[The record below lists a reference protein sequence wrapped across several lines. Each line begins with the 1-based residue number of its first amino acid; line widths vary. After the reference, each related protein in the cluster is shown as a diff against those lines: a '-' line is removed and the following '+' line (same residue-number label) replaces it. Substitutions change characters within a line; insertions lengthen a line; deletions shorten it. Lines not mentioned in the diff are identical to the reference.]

1 VDEKKAV
8 IEHIGELRS
17 GLIRVFI
24 VWGILSVL
32 GFLLAPR
39 IIGFISTSLAPG
51 EFGVRLV
58 VSHPMD
64 FLMAEISIA
73 ILFGFVLSLPA
84 IIYQAYAFTRPAFR
98 RSERRL
104 FAYAAVSGLLLFV
117 LGMLFGYFVILKF
130 TVWFLAGLS
139 QPAGVLNLW
148 NLNLFV
154 SFAFL
159 LVTAMGLVFIL
170 PVVTVALVR
179 AGITDTG
186 FLRENRPYAIIGI
199 FILAAVISPPDP
211 FSQVI
216 VAVPVIVLYEM
227 SIIVARLLR

>member
-1 VDEKKAV
+1 MDEKKAV

-24 VWGILSVL
+24 VWGVLSAL
-32 GFLLAPR
+32 GFLLAPG
-39 IIGFISTSLAPG
+39 IIGFISSSLAPE
-51 EFGVRLV
+51 EFGVRVV

-64 FLMAEISIA
+64 FLMAEINIA
-73 ILFGFVLSLPA
+73 VLFGLVLSLPA
-84 IIYQAYAFTRPAFR
+84 MIYQAYAFARPALR
-98 RSERRL
+98 RRERGV
-104 FAYAAVSGLLLFV
+104 FAWAAVSGLMLFV
-117 LGMLFGYFVILKF
+117 LGMLFGYFVMLRF

-159 LVTAMGLVFIL
+159 LVTAMGMVFML
-170 PVVTVALVR
+170 PVATVALVR
-179 AGITDTG
+179 SGITDTG
-186 FLRENRPYAIIGI
+186 FLRENRPYMVVGI
-199 FILAAVISPPDP
+199 FVLAAVISPPDP

-216 VAVPVIVLYEM
+216 VAAPVLILYEL
-227 SIIVARLLR
+227 SILVARFLG